1 MIINGTRRAPS
12 RDIAAFAWSGL
23 RRYLNEA
30 LVSKEIADLHH
41 LKKDQLANARKQARH
56 IRYCLMQA
64 REYADAAERV
74 SLVTKPTLYYYCVMC
89 LALAETLLKQDGRS
103 SLDEARQQHSH
114 HGLRFKVGAL
124 PKESL
129 SLVEPAKAL
138 RAVPAVTSLG
148 KRYGTFELWHMS
160 ARELPIVGE
169 VTFYHDVGNT
179 SGPRVLFGTSDVRLA
194 ELPSAGMTLLHALQR
209 LPAMTDHL
217 EGSKI
222 VPEFV
227 SARAIRTFFYARPRQ
242 VEWEII
248 IHPTLHSLLDRFL
261 ELWTWQ
267 PDAHRF
273 VDFVPVG
280 QNGGNITF
288 SCDEDDAP
296 KVKIPHASMLSE
308 NDVRFWL
315 DERPPL
321 NEFGWYYVALF
332 IAGNY
337 ARYYPDRW
345 VVDVERNTPLALAID
360 ELLRTAV
367 FRVPL
372 LALSEMSRTYLV
384 PQAWH

>member
-1 MIINGTRRAPS
+1 
-12 RDIAAFAWSGL
+12 
-23 RRYLNEA
+23 
-30 LVSKEIADLHH
+30 
-41 LKKDQLANARKQARH
+41 
-56 IRYCLMQA
+56 
-64 REYADAAERV
+64 
-74 SLVTKPTLYYYCVMC
+74 
-89 LALAETLLKQDGRS
+89 
-103 SLDEARQQHSH
+103 
-114 HGLRFKVGAL
+114 
-124 PKESL
+124 
-129 SLVEPAKAL
+129 
-138 RAVPAVTSLG
+138 
-148 KRYGTFELWHMS
+148 
-160 ARELPIVGE
+160 
-169 VTFYHDVGNT
+169 
-179 SGPRVLFGTSDVRLA
+179 
-194 ELPSAGMTLLHALQR
+194 
-209 LPAMTDHL
+209 
-217 EGSKI
+217 

-227 SARAIRTFFYARPRQ
+227 SARAIRTFFHAQPKQ

-248 IHPTLHSLLDRFL
+248 IHPTLRSLLDRFL
-261 ELWTWQ
+261 ELCTWQ

-273 VDFVPVG
+273 VDFVPFG